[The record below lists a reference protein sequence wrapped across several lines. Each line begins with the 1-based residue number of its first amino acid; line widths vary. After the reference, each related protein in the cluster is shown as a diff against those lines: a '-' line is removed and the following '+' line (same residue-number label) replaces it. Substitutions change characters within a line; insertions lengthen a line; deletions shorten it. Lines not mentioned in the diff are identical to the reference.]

1 MRRVIS
7 KVAFRPRLCVLCNY
21 ENILCICC
29 DVCFDVYLI
38 IAPSNKAKC
47 NVVSMIDICFS
58 LEKTYQL
65 CLLINIAIIHGRP
78 AENVALRRPLGL
90 PFLESVF
97 DKWCRHVIAKIKET
111 HAALRQPFNERPDI
125 FGERAVKFVS
135 HEGYIKA
142 VLFLRAEQR
151 RSWIFNL

>member
-1 MRRVIS
+1 
-7 KVAFRPRLCVLCNY
+7 
-21 ENILCICC
+21 
-29 DVCFDVYLI
+29 
-38 IAPSNKAKC
+38 
-47 NVVSMIDICFS
+47 
-58 LEKTYQL
+58 L

-97 DKWCRHVIAKIKET
+97 DKWRRHVIAKIKET

-142 VLFLRAEQR
+142 VFIFKDKINNTLFVVFLL
-151 RSWIFNL
+151 SWCAVFFFHSKNSVFTIFLCHSLVCFSKEAHRISFEFKAFVP